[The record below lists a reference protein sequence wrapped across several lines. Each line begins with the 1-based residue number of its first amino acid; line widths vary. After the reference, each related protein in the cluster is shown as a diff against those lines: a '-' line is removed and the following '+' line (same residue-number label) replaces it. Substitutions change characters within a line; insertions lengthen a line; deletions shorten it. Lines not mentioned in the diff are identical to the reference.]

1 MAADTS
7 KDASEVEGSLHSSKN
22 KPAVP
27 QKSLRFSFVP
37 LQGENEKKIVFKIP
51 ERTDIKS
58 AINYLENKNA
68 AIAREDTGIL
78 SSMFGAAKLPSGKC
92 LKTGDST
99 QTFVQEIPLT

>member
-1 MAADTS
+1 
-7 KDASEVEGSLHSSKN
+7 
-22 KPAVP
+22 
-27 QKSLRFSFVP
+27 

-78 SSMFGAAKLPSGKC
+78 GSMFGGAKLSSGKC
-92 LKTGDST
+92 LKTNDCS
-99 QTFVQEIPLT
+99 QTYVQEIPLT